1 MKLHHIIAET
11 PLPDDWDKEV
21 YKNTT
26 SFAKRLRYAQER
38 AQKVGTGSSRVAFII
53 EYEGRKTVLKIAK
66 NKKGIAQNDFES
78 QMFEDYYFTGMGISI
93 PMIDYDEENEIP
105 TWIHT
110 EFAQKIKPTQ
120 FKQFFGGYDART
132 IVRLASGYSGKF
144 QNVSLSEE
152 EMEVAEHLSEENDY
166 FNSLLQI
173 IGNYNI
179 PPGDFEQLAN
189 WGIYKNQPV
198 IIDIGH
204 SSDVMTKYYT

>member
-1 MKLHHIIAET
+1 MKLKNIISET
-11 PLPDDWDKEV
+11 PLPGDWDKEV
-21 YKNTT
+21 YKDNV

-38 AQKVGTGSSRVAFII
+38 AKKVGTGSSRVAFII

-110 EFAQKIKPTQ
+110 EFAEKMKPTQ
-120 FKQFFGGYDART
+120 FKKFFGGYGPDT
-132 IVRLASGYSGKF
+132 IIWFAKGYSGKF
-144 QNVSLSEE
+144 ANVRLSEK
-152 EMEVAEHLSEENDY
+152 EMETAEELNENNEA
-166 FNSLLQI
+166 FNALVDVI
-173 IGNYNI
+173 ANYDI
-179 PPGDFEQLAN
+179 PPGDFQRLAN
-189 WGIYKNQPV
+189 WGVYKNQPV

-204 SSDVMTKYYT
+204 SQDVITLYYS